1 MIIGGH
7 FMHYDHGGNIP
18 ALVKQNPNIRII
30 TGKNTTGILKE
41 MWLDSANITIRDCET
56 LSSQYSDKVFKPLYN
71 IDDVEKS
78 VSLIEEYDVGEI
90 HELDENISIRYTYS
104 GHIFGAVQCELF
116 IKIKNHCTKL
126 LFTSDLG
133 NTKIQDLKPF
143 VQKFEPIK
151 SANYVFGETTYG
163 ARNNKQITQ
172 KIINK
177 DLEEF
182 EREFKVRRMNYDQVV
197 VNYPSDIGLKVFDK
211 KDVEYI
217 KQTEIDEFL
226 IKYSDFLKIKLNRG
240 ISIALYKAL
249 LESIEAEL
257 DIIFENLNLLKDKYE
272 VNKRGVWE
280 KEILAV
286 INYKIP
292 VKLITFGQNFKKSGF
307 NISIEII
314 EEKEFFEIC
323 KFEINKIQEEIK
335 EKERILSRYG
345 MAIEKMK
352 DTENLV
358 KMLE

>member
-1 MIIGGH
+1 M
-7 FMHYDHGGNIP
+7 
-18 ALVKQNPNIRII
+18 
-30 TGKNTTGILKE
+30 
-41 MWLDSANITIRDCET
+41 
-56 LSSQYSDKVFKPLYN
+56 
-71 IDDVEKS
+71 
-78 VSLIEEYDVGEI
+78 
-90 HELDENISIRYTYS
+90 
-104 GHIFGAVQCELF
+104 
-116 IKIKNHCTKL
+116 
-126 LFTSDLG
+126 
-133 NTKIQDLKPF
+133 
-143 VQKFEPIK
+143 
-151 SANYVFGETTYG
+151 
-163 ARNNKQITQ
+163 

-292 VKLITFGQNFKKSGF
+292 VKLITSGQNFKKSGF

>member
-1 MIIGGH
+1 
-7 FMHYDHGGNIP
+7 
-18 ALVKQNPNIRII
+18 V
-30 TGKNTTGILKE
+30 IL
-41 MWLDSANITIRDCET
+41 
-56 LSSQYSDKVFKPLYN
+56 
-71 IDDVEKS
+71 
-78 VSLIEEYDVGEI
+78 
-90 HELDENISIRYTYS
+90 
-104 GHIFGAVQCELF
+104 
-116 IKIKNHCTKL
+116 L
-126 LFTSDLG
+126 L
-133 NTKIQDLKPF
+133 
-143 VQKFEPIK
+143 
-151 SANYVFGETTYG
+151 A
-163 ARNNKQITQ
+163 

-292 VKLITFGQNFKKSGF
+292 VKLITSGQNFKKSGF

-345 MAIEKMK
+345 LAIEKLK
-352 DTENLV
+352 NTENLV

>member
-1 MIIGGH
+1 ML
-7 FMHYDHGGNIP
+7 
-18 ALVKQNPNIRII
+18 A
-30 TGKNTTGILKE
+30 
-41 MWLDSANITIRDCET
+41 
-56 LSSQYSDKVFKPLYN
+56 
-71 IDDVEKS
+71 
-78 VSLIEEYDVGEI
+78 
-90 HELDENISIRYTYS
+90 
-104 GHIFGAVQCELF
+104 
-116 IKIKNHCTKL
+116 
-126 LFTSDLG
+126 
-133 NTKIQDLKPF
+133 
-143 VQKFEPIK
+143 
-151 SANYVFGETTYG
+151 
-163 ARNNKQITQ
+163 

-226 IKYSDFLKIKLNRG
+226 IKYSDFLKVKLNRG

-257 DIIFENLNLLKDKYE
+257 DIIFDNLNLLKDKYE
-272 VNKRGVWE
+272 VNKRGIWE

-292 VKLITFGQNFKKSGF
+292 VKIIASGQNFKKSGF
-307 NISIEII
+307 NISIEVV
-314 EEKEFFEIC
+314 EEKEFLEIC

-345 MAIEKMK
+345 LAIEKLK
-352 DTENLV
+352 NTENLV
-358 KMLE
+358 KMLD

>member
-1 MIIGGH
+1 ML
-7 FMHYDHGGNIP
+7 
-18 ALVKQNPNIRII
+18 A
-30 TGKNTTGILKE
+30 
-41 MWLDSANITIRDCET
+41 
-56 LSSQYSDKVFKPLYN
+56 
-71 IDDVEKS
+71 
-78 VSLIEEYDVGEI
+78 
-90 HELDENISIRYTYS
+90 
-104 GHIFGAVQCELF
+104 
-116 IKIKNHCTKL
+116 
-126 LFTSDLG
+126 
-133 NTKIQDLKPF
+133 
-143 VQKFEPIK
+143 
-151 SANYVFGETTYG
+151 
-163 ARNNKQITQ
+163 

-292 VKLITFGQNFKKSGF
+292 VKIITSGQNFKKSGF

>member
-1 MIIGGH
+1 MI
-7 FMHYDHGGNIP
+7 
-18 ALVKQNPNIRII
+18 
-30 TGKNTTGILKE
+30 
-41 MWLDSANITIRDCET
+41 
-56 LSSQYSDKVFKPLYN
+56 
-71 IDDVEKS
+71 
-78 VSLIEEYDVGEI
+78 
-90 HELDENISIRYTYS
+90 
-104 GHIFGAVQCELF
+104 
-116 IKIKNHCTKL
+116 L
-126 LFTSDLG
+126 LL
-133 NTKIQDLKPF
+133 
-143 VQKFEPIK
+143 
-151 SANYVFGETTYG
+151 A
-163 ARNNKQITQ
+163 

-226 IKYSDFLKIKLNRG
+226 IKYSDFLKVKLNRG

-292 VKLITFGQNFKKSGF
+292 VKLITSGQNFKKSGF

-345 MAIEKMK
+345 MAIDKMK

>member
-1 MIIGGH
+1 ML
-7 FMHYDHGGNIP
+7 
-18 ALVKQNPNIRII
+18 A
-30 TGKNTTGILKE
+30 
-41 MWLDSANITIRDCET
+41 
-56 LSSQYSDKVFKPLYN
+56 
-71 IDDVEKS
+71 
-78 VSLIEEYDVGEI
+78 
-90 HELDENISIRYTYS
+90 
-104 GHIFGAVQCELF
+104 
-116 IKIKNHCTKL
+116 
-126 LFTSDLG
+126 
-133 NTKIQDLKPF
+133 
-143 VQKFEPIK
+143 
-151 SANYVFGETTYG
+151 
-163 ARNNKQITQ
+163 

-182 EREFKVRRMNYDQVV
+182 EREFKVRRMNYNQVV

-292 VKLITFGQNFKKSGF
+292 VKLITSGQNFKKSGF

-335 EKERILSRYG
+335 GKERILSRYG

>member
-1 MIIGGH
+1 ML
-7 FMHYDHGGNIP
+7 
-18 ALVKQNPNIRII
+18 A
-30 TGKNTTGILKE
+30 
-41 MWLDSANITIRDCET
+41 
-56 LSSQYSDKVFKPLYN
+56 
-71 IDDVEKS
+71 
-78 VSLIEEYDVGEI
+78 
-90 HELDENISIRYTYS
+90 
-104 GHIFGAVQCELF
+104 
-116 IKIKNHCTKL
+116 
-126 LFTSDLG
+126 
-133 NTKIQDLKPF
+133 
-143 VQKFEPIK
+143 
-151 SANYVFGETTYG
+151 
-163 ARNNKQITQ
+163 

-197 VNYPSDIGLKVFDK
+197 VNYPSDIGLEVFDK

-292 VKLITFGQNFKKSGF
+292 VKLITSGQNFKKSGF

>member
-1 MIIGGH
+1 ML
-7 FMHYDHGGNIP
+7 
-18 ALVKQNPNIRII
+18 A
-30 TGKNTTGILKE
+30 
-41 MWLDSANITIRDCET
+41 
-56 LSSQYSDKVFKPLYN
+56 
-71 IDDVEKS
+71 
-78 VSLIEEYDVGEI
+78 
-90 HELDENISIRYTYS
+90 
-104 GHIFGAVQCELF
+104 
-116 IKIKNHCTKL
+116 
-126 LFTSDLG
+126 
-133 NTKIQDLKPF
+133 
-143 VQKFEPIK
+143 
-151 SANYVFGETTYG
+151 
-163 ARNNKQITQ
+163 

-257 DIIFENLNLLKDKYE
+257 DIIFDNLNLLKDKYE
-272 VNKRGVWE
+272 VNKRGIWE

-292 VKLITFGQNFKKSGF
+292 VKIIASGQNFKKSGF
-307 NISIEII
+307 NISIEVI
-314 EEKEFFEIC
+314 EEKEFLEIC

-345 MAIEKMK
+345 LAIEKLK
-352 DTENLV
+352 NTENLV
-358 KMLE
+358 KMLD

>member
-1 MIIGGH
+1 MI
-7 FMHYDHGGNIP
+7 
-18 ALVKQNPNIRII
+18 
-30 TGKNTTGILKE
+30 
-41 MWLDSANITIRDCET
+41 
-56 LSSQYSDKVFKPLYN
+56 
-71 IDDVEKS
+71 
-78 VSLIEEYDVGEI
+78 
-90 HELDENISIRYTYS
+90 
-104 GHIFGAVQCELF
+104 
-116 IKIKNHCTKL
+116 L
-126 LFTSDLG
+126 LL
-133 NTKIQDLKPF
+133 
-143 VQKFEPIK
+143 
-151 SANYVFGETTYG
+151 A
-163 ARNNKQITQ
+163 

-292 VKLITFGQNFKKSGF
+292 VKLITSGQNFKKSGF

>member
-1 MIIGGH
+1 MI
-7 FMHYDHGGNIP
+7 
-18 ALVKQNPNIRII
+18 
-30 TGKNTTGILKE
+30 
-41 MWLDSANITIRDCET
+41 
-56 LSSQYSDKVFKPLYN
+56 
-71 IDDVEKS
+71 
-78 VSLIEEYDVGEI
+78 
-90 HELDENISIRYTYS
+90 
-104 GHIFGAVQCELF
+104 
-116 IKIKNHCTKL
+116 L
-126 LFTSDLG
+126 LL
-133 NTKIQDLKPF
+133 
-143 VQKFEPIK
+143 
-151 SANYVFGETTYG
+151 A
-163 ARNNKQITQ
+163 

-292 VKLITFGQNFKKSGF
+292 VNLITFGQNFKKSGF

>member
-1 MIIGGH
+1 ML
-7 FMHYDHGGNIP
+7 
-18 ALVKQNPNIRII
+18 A
-30 TGKNTTGILKE
+30 
-41 MWLDSANITIRDCET
+41 
-56 LSSQYSDKVFKPLYN
+56 
-71 IDDVEKS
+71 
-78 VSLIEEYDVGEI
+78 
-90 HELDENISIRYTYS
+90 
-104 GHIFGAVQCELF
+104 
-116 IKIKNHCTKL
+116 
-126 LFTSDLG
+126 
-133 NTKIQDLKPF
+133 
-143 VQKFEPIK
+143 
-151 SANYVFGETTYG
+151 
-163 ARNNKQITQ
+163 

-292 VKLITFGQNFKKSGF
+292 VKLITSGQNFKKSGF

-335 EKERILSRYG
+335 EKEREKKRNMPKRG
-345 MAIEKMK
+345 RKKKEETKIEIKP
-352 DTENLV
+352 LR
-358 KMLE
+358 

>member
-1 MIIGGH
+1 ML
-7 FMHYDHGGNIP
+7 
-18 ALVKQNPNIRII
+18 A
-30 TGKNTTGILKE
+30 
-41 MWLDSANITIRDCET
+41 
-56 LSSQYSDKVFKPLYN
+56 
-71 IDDVEKS
+71 
-78 VSLIEEYDVGEI
+78 
-90 HELDENISIRYTYS
+90 
-104 GHIFGAVQCELF
+104 
-116 IKIKNHCTKL
+116 
-126 LFTSDLG
+126 
-133 NTKIQDLKPF
+133 
-143 VQKFEPIK
+143 
-151 SANYVFGETTYG
+151 
-163 ARNNKQITQ
+163 

-197 VNYPSDIGLKVFDK
+197 VNYPSATGLKVFERE
-211 KDVEYI
+211 DVEYI

-257 DIIFENLNLLKDKYE
+257 DIIFDNLNLLKDKYE
-272 VNKRGVWE
+272 VNKRGIWE

-292 VKLITFGQNFKKSGF
+292 VKIITSGQNFKKSGF

-314 EEKEFFEIC
+314 EEKEFLEIC

-345 MAIEKMK
+345 LAIEKMK
-352 DTENLV
+352 DTEKPV

>member
-1 MIIGGH
+1 ML
-7 FMHYDHGGNIP
+7 
-18 ALVKQNPNIRII
+18 A
-30 TGKNTTGILKE
+30 
-41 MWLDSANITIRDCET
+41 
-56 LSSQYSDKVFKPLYN
+56 
-71 IDDVEKS
+71 
-78 VSLIEEYDVGEI
+78 
-90 HELDENISIRYTYS
+90 
-104 GHIFGAVQCELF
+104 
-116 IKIKNHCTKL
+116 
-126 LFTSDLG
+126 
-133 NTKIQDLKPF
+133 
-143 VQKFEPIK
+143 
-151 SANYVFGETTYG
+151 
-163 ARNNKQITQ
+163 

-292 VKLITFGQNFKKSGF
+292 VKLITSGQNFKKSGF

-345 MAIEKMK
+345 MAIDKMK

-358 KMLE
+358 KMLQ

>member
-1 MIIGGH
+1 ML
-7 FMHYDHGGNIP
+7 
-18 ALVKQNPNIRII
+18 A
-30 TGKNTTGILKE
+30 
-41 MWLDSANITIRDCET
+41 
-56 LSSQYSDKVFKPLYN
+56 
-71 IDDVEKS
+71 
-78 VSLIEEYDVGEI
+78 
-90 HELDENISIRYTYS
+90 
-104 GHIFGAVQCELF
+104 
-116 IKIKNHCTKL
+116 
-126 LFTSDLG
+126 
-133 NTKIQDLKPF
+133 
-143 VQKFEPIK
+143 
-151 SANYVFGETTYG
+151 
-163 ARNNKQITQ
+163 

-226 IKYSDFLKIKLNRG
+226 IKYSDFLKVKLNRG

-257 DIIFENLNLLKDKYE
+257 GIIFDNLNLLKDKYE

-292 VKLITFGQNFKKSGF
+292 VKLITSGQNFKKSGF

>member
-1 MIIGGH
+1 ML
-7 FMHYDHGGNIP
+7 
-18 ALVKQNPNIRII
+18 A
-30 TGKNTTGILKE
+30 
-41 MWLDSANITIRDCET
+41 
-56 LSSQYSDKVFKPLYN
+56 
-71 IDDVEKS
+71 
-78 VSLIEEYDVGEI
+78 
-90 HELDENISIRYTYS
+90 
-104 GHIFGAVQCELF
+104 
-116 IKIKNHCTKL
+116 
-126 LFTSDLG
+126 
-133 NTKIQDLKPF
+133 
-143 VQKFEPIK
+143 
-151 SANYVFGETTYG
+151 
-163 ARNNKQITQ
+163 

-197 VNYPSDIGLKVFDK
+197 VNYPSNIGLKVFDK

-292 VKLITFGQNFKKSGF
+292 VKLITSGQNFKKSGF

-345 MAIEKMK
+345 MAIEKMR

>member
-1 MIIGGH
+1 ML
-7 FMHYDHGGNIP
+7 
-18 ALVKQNPNIRII
+18 A
-30 TGKNTTGILKE
+30 
-41 MWLDSANITIRDCET
+41 
-56 LSSQYSDKVFKPLYN
+56 
-71 IDDVEKS
+71 
-78 VSLIEEYDVGEI
+78 
-90 HELDENISIRYTYS
+90 
-104 GHIFGAVQCELF
+104 
-116 IKIKNHCTKL
+116 
-126 LFTSDLG
+126 
-133 NTKIQDLKPF
+133 
-143 VQKFEPIK
+143 
-151 SANYVFGETTYG
+151 
-163 ARNNKQITQ
+163 

-197 VNYPSDIGLKVFDK
+197 VNYPSNIGLKVFDK

-292 VKLITFGQNFKKSGF
+292 VKLITSGQNFKKSGF

>member
-1 MIIGGH
+1 ML
-7 FMHYDHGGNIP
+7 
-18 ALVKQNPNIRII
+18 A
-30 TGKNTTGILKE
+30 
-41 MWLDSANITIRDCET
+41 
-56 LSSQYSDKVFKPLYN
+56 
-71 IDDVEKS
+71 
-78 VSLIEEYDVGEI
+78 
-90 HELDENISIRYTYS
+90 
-104 GHIFGAVQCELF
+104 
-116 IKIKNHCTKL
+116 
-126 LFTSDLG
+126 
-133 NTKIQDLKPF
+133 
-143 VQKFEPIK
+143 
-151 SANYVFGETTYG
+151 
-163 ARNNKQITQ
+163 

-292 VKLITFGQNFKKSGF
+292 VKLITSGQNFKKSGF
-307 NISIEII
+307 NIYIEII

>member
-1 MIIGGH
+1 ML
-7 FMHYDHGGNIP
+7 
-18 ALVKQNPNIRII
+18 A
-30 TGKNTTGILKE
+30 
-41 MWLDSANITIRDCET
+41 
-56 LSSQYSDKVFKPLYN
+56 
-71 IDDVEKS
+71 
-78 VSLIEEYDVGEI
+78 
-90 HELDENISIRYTYS
+90 
-104 GHIFGAVQCELF
+104 
-116 IKIKNHCTKL
+116 
-126 LFTSDLG
+126 
-133 NTKIQDLKPF
+133 
-143 VQKFEPIK
+143 
-151 SANYVFGETTYG
+151 
-163 ARNNKQITQ
+163 

-217 KQTEIDEFL
+217 KETEIDEFL

-292 VKLITFGQNFKKSGF
+292 VKLITSGQNFKKSGF